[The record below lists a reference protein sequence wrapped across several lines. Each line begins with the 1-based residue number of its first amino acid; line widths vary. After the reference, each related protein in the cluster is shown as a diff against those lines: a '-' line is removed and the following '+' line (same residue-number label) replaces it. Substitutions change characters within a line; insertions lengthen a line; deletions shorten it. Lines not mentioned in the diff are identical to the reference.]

1 MKMNIKISKKNPQKK
16 RTKEKINQISYYKVL
31 LKNFNNLHCNYLRKN
46 KKKFRLNKKINKKN
60 LKVYNKTIKNKLMY
74 NKEI

>member
-1 MKMNIKISKKNPQKK
+1 MNIKISKKNPQKK

-31 LKNFNNLHCNYLRKN
+31 LKNFNNLHCNCVRKN